1 MRVDLFTLI
10 HKGLRAQLFDLALEV
25 GRVDVT
31 SVAAIDGVVA
41 HVEATLDFLDEHG
54 GHEDAHVF
62 PALRTVAPD
71 VFALLAADHRALDAL
86 HLEVGHAAD
95 ALAAAAATDERVPA
109 AAHLAR
115 MVNAM
120 IAQHLAHMHREE
132 TAANAALQ
140 VALCDEEL
148 AAIRARIVGTI
159 PSARYAEWR
168 SMMRSALSPQEQR
181 ALG

>member
-1 MRVDLFTLI
+1 V
-10 HKGLRAQLFDLALEV
+10 
-25 GRVDVT
+25 
-31 SVAAIDGVVA
+31 
-41 HVEATLDFLDEHG
+41 HV
-54 GHEDAHVF
+54 
-62 PALRTVAPD
+62 
-71 VFALLAADHRALDAL
+71 
-86 HLEVGHAAD
+86 
-95 ALAAAAATDERVPA
+95 
-109 AAHLAR
+109 
-115 MVNAM
+115 
-120 IAQHLAHMHREE
+120 REE